1 MLTKLKPAA
10 PIHGYATIKLT
21 KGYIAIVDE
30 DDYENLSQYK
40 WLAFKWSN
48 KYYAARKIIKNGKT
62 FWLPMHRQIMHTPKG
77 LIVHHKNYN
86 TMDNRKKNLDNM
98 RKEQH
103 NWLHGYR
110 RH

>member
-10 PIHGYATIKLT
+10 PIYGYATIQLT
-21 KGYIAIVDE
+21 KGYICIVDE

-48 KYYAARKIIKNGKT
+48 KYYAARRIKKNGIK
-62 FWLPMHRQIMHTPKG
+62 FWLLMHREITHCPRH
-77 LIVHHKNYN
+77 LIVHHDNYN
-86 TMDNRKKNLDNM
+86 AMDNRKKNLVKM
-98 RKEQH
+98 TKQQH
-103 NWLHGYR
+103 HELHGYR